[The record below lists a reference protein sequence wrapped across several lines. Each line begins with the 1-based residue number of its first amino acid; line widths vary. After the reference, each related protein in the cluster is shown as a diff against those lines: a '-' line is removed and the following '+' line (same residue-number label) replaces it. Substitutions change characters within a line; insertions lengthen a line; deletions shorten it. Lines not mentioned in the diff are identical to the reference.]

1 MKRVGLVLVVILL
14 AVTGCGSKKP
24 TAGPTP
30 TSQTTSGATTSA
42 SPSGSPTPSG
52 SPADL
57 FEFSVDG
64 AGPYKL
70 GLTLTALQAS
80 PGLTNV
86 GAATTCPGNTVAH
99 GKGTWGDIELDFHN
113 DGKLY
118 LAVNKSIN
126 VPTPSGV
133 YLGASLADVKRI
145 YVGVSGQQLT
155 HGADSAYLVVTL
167 GGGGI
172 LFVLDPTQKVTS
184 MVAGDS
190 SLLRSSFQGGTN
202 YC

>member
-1 MKRVGLVLVVILL
+1 MKRVGLVLVVIAL
-14 AVTGCGSKKP
+14 ALTGCGSKKP
-24 TAGPTP
+24 TAATTPTP
-30 TSQTTSGATTSA
+30 SATAGATTSA

-70 GLTLTALQAS
+70 GMTLTALQAS
-80 PGLTNV
+80 PGLTSV
-86 GAATTCPGNTVAH
+86 GPATTCPGNTVAH
-99 GKGTWGDIELDFHN
+99 GKGTWGDVELDFHN

-118 LAVNKSIN
+118 LAVNKSIS

-133 YLGASLADVKRI
+133 YLGASLADLKRI
-145 YVGVSGQQLT
+145 YVGVGGQQLT
-155 HGADSAYLVVTL
+155 HGPDSAFLVVTL
-167 GGGGI
+167 SGGGI
-172 LFVLDPTQKVTS
+172 LFVLDPTQRVTS

-190 SLLRSSFQGGTN
+190 TLLRSSFTGGTS